1 MFTGLIKELGEV
13 QSIERNSEG
22 KVITIKSNEL
32 IREMEIDDSVS
43 INGACQTVVSK
54 TMNSFSVQAVHT
66 TLEKT
71 TLGSLKTGELVNMEL
86 ALRLADR
93 LGGHLVQGHVN
104 GVGAITNIKNYGDNY
119 VLNFRVDSELMK
131 YMVKEG
137 SITLHGTSLTL
148 SDLWRERNEA
158 QVSIIPHTWNH
169 TLFHKLWVGDKL
181 NVEVDILAKYVEN
194 LLLYKSNSTLN
205 VNNKEKSNITE
216 DWLRSKGF

>member
-13 QSIERNSEG
+13 LSIQRNSEG
-22 KVITIKSNEL
+22 KIITFKSNEL
-32 IREMEIDDSVS
+32 ISDMGVDDSVS
-43 INGACQTVVSK
+43 INGACQTIISK
-54 TMNSFSVQAVHT
+54 SSSSFRVQAVHT

-71 TLGSLKTGELVNMEL
+71 TLGFLKVGDLVNMEL

-104 GVGAITNIKNYGDNY
+104 GIGTITDIKNYGDNY
-119 VLNFRVDSELMK
+119 VMNFSVTSELMK
-131 YMVKEG
+131 YIVKEG

-148 SDLWRERNEA
+148 SNLWREKNMA

-169 TLFHKLWVGDKL
+169 TLFHKLWIGDKL

-194 LLLYKSNSTLN
+194 LLLYGNNFKKN
-205 VNNKEKSNITE
+205 VNNQKSTISE

>member
-22 KVITIKSNEL
+22 KKFTFRSAQLVND
-32 IREMEIDDSVS
+32 MGIDDSVA
-43 INGACQTVVSK
+43 INGACQTVISK
-54 TMNSFSVQAVHT
+54 TSNSFTVQAVHT

-71 TLGSLKTGELVNMEL
+71 TLGTLKVGEQVNMEL

-104 GVGAITNIKNYGDNY
+104 GIGTITDVKNYGENY
-119 VLNFRVDSELMK
+119 VMNFSVSPDLMK

-148 SDLWRERNEA
+148 SDLWREKNEA

-169 TLFHKLWVGDKL
+169 TLFHKLWIGDKL

-194 LLLYKSNSTLN
+194 LLLYGGSSTAN
-205 VNNKEKSNITE
+205 VNNKKSTITE

>member
-13 QSIERNSEG
+13 QTIERNSEG
-22 KVITIKSNEL
+22 KKITFRSNNL
-32 IREMEIDDSVS
+32 VNDMGIDDSVA
-43 INGACQTVVSK
+43 INGACQTVVTK
-54 TMNSFSVQAVHT
+54 TASSFTVQAVHT

-71 TLGSLKTGELVNMEL
+71 TLGSLKVGDLVNMEL

-104 GVGAITNIKNYGDNY
+104 GIGKITDIKNYGENY
-119 VLNFRVDSELMK
+119 VMNFAVSSELMK

-137 SITLHGTSLTL
+137 SITLHGTSLTI
-148 SDLWRERNEA
+148 SDLWREKNEA

-169 TLFHKLWVGDKL
+169 TLFHKLWIGDKL

-194 LLLYKSNSTLN
+194 LLFYGSNSN
-205 VNNKEKSNITE
+205 ESVNKEKKSTITE